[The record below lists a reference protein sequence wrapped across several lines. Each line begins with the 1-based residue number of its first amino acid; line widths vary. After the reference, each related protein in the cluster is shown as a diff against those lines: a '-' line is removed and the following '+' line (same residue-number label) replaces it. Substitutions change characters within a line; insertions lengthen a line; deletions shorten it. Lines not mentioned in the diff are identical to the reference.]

1 MGGKLRFSDIGV
13 LIVKN
18 RSCPEEFSI
27 TKKIPLQKQG
37 QWCYYALST
46 LPDLK
51 QEVHTYVF
59 LAPPSAVLI
68 LTDFTLDFHIL
79 LDLLCE

>member
-1 MGGKLRFSDIGV
+1 MQNHRIRCL
-13 LIVKN
+13 LI
-18 RSCPEEFSI
+18 RREPFYLI
-27 TKKIPLQKQG
+27 YDKKIPLQEQG